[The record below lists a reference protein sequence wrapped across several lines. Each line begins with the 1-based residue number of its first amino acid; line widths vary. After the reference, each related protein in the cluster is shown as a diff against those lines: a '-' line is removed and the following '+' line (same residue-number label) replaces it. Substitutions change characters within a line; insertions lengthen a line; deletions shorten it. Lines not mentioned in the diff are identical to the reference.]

1 MRLTVRG
8 TAVLVV
14 SAALLG
20 AGLWGRYPLFLLLG
34 VAGLAAVVVA
44 IVVTVRGV
52 RVAVTRDVYPDRV
65 QRGEQALG
73 KLKVRNTSK
82 RWQSGF
88 TAVDQAGR
96 FHRTVRVHGLAPG
109 AEKPYDYTLP
119 TPQRGR
125 MPVGPLKLLR
135 MDPFGLARNSLTTG
149 ETVTLWVHPRTH
161 PALARTGGFPRHHH
175 EGTSNENLRGSL
187 DLRELREYQPG
198 DEVRDIHWKATA
210 RTGQLMVKQSIDP
223 DQPRLTVLLDTR
235 RNTLPAPAF
244 EEAVDVA
251 ASLLRAAALA
261 GHHSRL
267 LTSCGTDLATAGGP
281 LAARQLLDQ
290 LCLQQQSDAG
300 LLLPTV
306 RHQGGCF
313 AVVTSGATDLSAL
326 TGLRSR
332 YSSLFV
338 FTLDGQASVVPGAR
352 LLACL
357 DAAAAVRQ
365 WNEVRT

>member
-1 MRLTVRG
+1 
-8 TAVLVV
+8 
-14 SAALLG
+14 
-20 AGLWGRYPLFLLLG
+20 
-34 VAGLAAVVVA
+34 
-44 IVVTVRGV
+44 
-52 RVAVTRDVYPDRV
+52 
-65 QRGEQALG
+65 
-73 KLKVRNTSK
+73 
-82 RWQSGF
+82 
-88 TAVDQAGR
+88 VDQAGR

-352 LLACL
+352 LLACF
-357 DAAAAVRQ
+357 DAASAVRQ